1 MRTPTTPP
9 SSVKNGR
16 RSAKLRRGGTSDDD
30 GSDDGENDPNAM
42 NAWRDGR
49 SDGAVDAAPEPA
61 PAPPRARR
69 GDDDGA
75 PAPAPE
81 VASPPETP
89 RRERR
94 GRDDD
99 GAATPWSPRSPTP
112 PPAPSETAASPG
124 PGQKRGRGRGAAPA
138 PTPDDGYETDDSDDN
153 VDDDPTA
160 APPPEPREFHN
171 AKDKKYWTRLRRLK
185 PVQTKPTREM
195 KQTLNRVEA
204 IHWEH
209 LDTFGIKNNWG
220 GFRIPCVAAEQIGMG
235 DKVDRRVRRTFDK
248 AKRLPPERRV
258 AYLERE
264 LLDSP
269 GGPGRDL
276 LRHIYRCPRPL
287 TDKQYQKARPL
298 WKVDLVLDP
307 VEFVIE
313 AVVLRPYELWKR
325 WKHRRRRAEI
335 KRYHGHK
342 RVQWVTNAM
351 HRKSEEYQDAE
362 GAGF

>member
-1 MRTPTTPP
+1 
-9 SSVKNGR
+9 
-16 RSAKLRRGGTSDDD
+16 
-30 GSDDGENDPNAM
+30 M

-49 SDGAVDAAPEPA
+49 SDGAVDATPEPA

-112 PPAPSETAASPG
+112 PRAPSETATSPG
-124 PGQKRGRGRGAAPA
+124 PGEKRGRGRAAPA
-138 PTPDDGYETDDSDDN
+138 PAPDDGYETDDSDDN

-160 APPPEPREFHN
+160 APPPEPRGFHN
-171 AKDKKYWTRLRRLK
+171 AKDKKYWMRLRRLK
-185 PVQTKPTREM
+185 PVQTKPTLEM
-195 KQTLNRVEA
+195 KPTLDRVEA

-209 LDTFGIKNNWG
+209 LDTFGIENNWG

-235 DKVDRRVRRTFDK
+235 DNVDRRVRRTFDK

-276 LRHIYRCPRPL
+276 LRRIYRCPRPL

-313 AVVLRPYELWKR
+313 AVVLRPYELSRR